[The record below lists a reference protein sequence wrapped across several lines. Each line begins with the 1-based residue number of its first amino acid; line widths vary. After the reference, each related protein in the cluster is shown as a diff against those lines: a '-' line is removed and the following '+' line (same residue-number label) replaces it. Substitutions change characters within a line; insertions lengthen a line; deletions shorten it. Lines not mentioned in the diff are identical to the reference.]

1 MSASQALL
9 TIDKLCVD
17 YATETGFVRAVDD
30 VSFSIGPGEIFGLAG
45 ESGSG
50 KSTIIQAILRL
61 LKPPGII
68 TGGQVDFAG
77 HDLLELDSAGLRKL
91 RWCDISLVCQSAMNA
106 LIPVIT
112 VGEQLGDAIV
122 AHEGVSYAEATKR
135 SAKLLEL
142 VGIAGERV
150 SAYPHELSGGMR
162 QRVVIAMALALK
174 PRLVIMDEPTTA
186 LDVVVQ
192 KEILQR
198 VIELRRELGFA
209 ILFIT
214 HDLSLMFELCTHVGI
229 LYAGKLIEVAPA
241 EQLFE
246 SPAHPYT
253 RGLMNSFPDLHGEG
267 DDLRGV
273 PGNPPDLRSPPSGCR
288 FHPRCSEAKAECVAQ
303 EPPLVEIGVERRAAC
318 HLIEDPGDAY
328 RADSEASLAGGA
340 A

>member
-1 MSASQALL
+1 MSRGDALL
-9 TIDKLCVD
+9 TVDKLCVD
-17 YATETGFVRAVDD
+17 YATESGFVRAVDE

-68 TGGQVDFAG
+68 TGGEVDFAG
-77 HDLLELDSAGLRKL
+77 HDLLALDSKGLRKL
-91 RWCDISLVCQSAMNA
+91 RWTDISLVCQSAMNA
-106 LIPVIT
+106 LNPVINI
-112 VGEQLGDAIV
+112 GEQLGDAIV
-122 AHEGVSYAEATKR
+122 AHEGASWDAATR
-135 SAKLLEL
+135 RASELLEL
-142 VGIAGERV
+142 VGIAGDRV
-150 SAYPHELSGGMR
+150 GAYPHELSGGMR

-229 LYAGKLIEVAPA
+229 LYAGKLVEVAPS

-246 SPAHPYT
+246 RPAHPYT
-253 RGLMNSFPDLHGEG
+253 KGLMNSFPDLHGEG

-273 PGNPPDLRSPPSGCR
+273 PGNPPDLRRPPSGCR
-288 FHPRCSEAKAECVAQ
+288 FHPRCPEARAECSQREPELVA
-303 EPPLVEIGVERRAAC
+303 LGGERRAAC
-318 HLIEDPGDAY
+318 HLIDVEAM
-328 RADSEASLAGGA
+328 RAMAKEGA

>member
-1 MSASQALL
+1 MSQSDALL
-9 TIDKLCVD
+9 TVDKLCVD
-17 YATETGFVRAVDD
+17 YATESGFVRAVDE

-68 TGGQVDFAG
+68 TGGEVDFAG
-77 HDLLELDSAGLRKL
+77 NDLLALDSKGLRKL
-91 RWCDISLVCQSAMNA
+91 RWTDISLVCQSAMNA
-106 LIPVIT
+106 LNPVIT
-112 VGEQLGDAIV
+112 IGEQLGDAIV
-122 AHEGVSYAEATKR
+122 AHEGVSWDAATKR
-135 SAKLLEL
+135 ASELLEL
-142 VGIAGERV
+142 VGIAGDRV
-150 SAYPHELSGGMR
+150 VAYPHELSGGMR

-174 PRLVIMDEPTTA
+174 PRLVVMDEPTTA

-198 VIELRRELGFA
+198 VIKLRRELGFA

-229 LYAGKLIEVAPA
+229 LYAGKLVEVAPA

-246 SPAHPYT
+246 TPAHPYT
-253 RGLMNSFPDLHGEG
+253 KGLMNSFPDLHGEG

-273 PGNPPDLRSPPSGCR
+273 PGNPPDLRRPPSGCR
-288 FHPRCSEAKAECVAQ
+288 FHPRCPEARAECSQ
-303 EPPLVEIGVERRAAC
+303 REPQLVSLGGERRGAC
-318 HLIEDPGDAY
+318 HLIEAGAM
-328 RADSEASLAGGA
+328 RAMAKEGA

>member
-1 MSASQALL
+1 MSENPALL
-9 TIDKLCVD
+9 TVEDLCVD
-17 YATETGFVRAVDD
+17 YATESGFLRAVDE

-68 TGGQVDFAG
+68 TGGEVDFAG
-77 HDLLELDSAGLRKL
+77 HDLLALDAEGLRKL

-106 LIPVIT
+106 LNPVIT

-122 AHEGVSYAEATKR
+122 AHEGVSVAEATR
-135 SAKLLEL
+135 RAAKLLEL

-150 SAYPHELSGGMR
+150 TAYPHELSGGMR

-229 LYAGKLIEVAPA
+229 LYAGKLIEFAPA
-241 EQLFE
+241 DQLFE
-246 SPAHPYT
+246 TPAHPYT

-267 DDLRGV
+267 DDLKGV
-273 PGNPPDLRSPPSGCR
+273 PGNPPDLRHPPSGCR
-288 FHPRCSEAKAECVAQ
+288 FHPRCPDAKEECAQ
-303 EPPLVEIGVERRAAC
+303 REPVLVELGAEHRAAC
-318 HLIEDPGDAY
+318 HFVD
-328 RADSEASLAGGA
+328 LAGETNSEGA
-340 A
+340 AT